1 MITAW
6 SNQPPPRYEIIHSVG
21 DEMCD
26 VLLYTSVHTHLMS
39 DGDTAY
45 SSVVLQ
51 LNVAYSDDLL
61 EDLRNNYS
69 EWLEMAHSDDERK

>member
-1 MITAW
+1 
-6 SNQPPPRYEIIHSVG
+6 
-21 DEMCD
+21 
-26 VLLYTSVHTHLMS
+26 MS